1 MSVCVAVSGL
11 NVINERL
18 PPLGD
23 ESTRAAAWDPVERLN
38 K

>member
-1 MSVCVAVSGL
+1 MSVCVAVLGL
-11 NVINERL
+11 NVINERR

-23 ESTRAAAWDPVERLN
+23 DSTRAGGWDPVEGLS